1 MIFIAFANF
10 PRSLLAAPLLF
21 PVLLAACSPHNAEQE
36 TAATASQEIAASEKG
51 KADGESPAPRE
62 FAGTAWRSIA
72 GDGARYTTFIDAGGA
87 YRDLRNGEPF
97 QQGTWTWNADGESRL
112 LCFMPDAEGGVER
125 CWSVAPLEEGIMIVT
140 GQGGKRVELEQVH
153 YTLPDS
159 ALTES

>member
-21 PVLLAACSPHNAEQE
+21 PVLLAACSPQNAEQE

-72 GDGARYTTFIDAGGA
+72 GDGARYTTFIDAGELIA
-87 YRDLRNGEPF
+87 
-97 QQGTWTWNADGESRL
+97 TCAMASRSSRARGPG
-112 LCFMPDAEGGVER
+112 MPTGKAGCYASCQMQKVG
-125 CWSVAPLEEGIMIVT
+125 WSVAGVSRHS
-140 GQGGKRVELEQVH
+140 KRV
-153 YTLPDS
+153 
-159 ALTES
+159 